1 MPGSISTEA
10 LTAET
15 RDAIDQPSPRK
26 PSRTSRVVAHLRS
39 NVDPQRSVWPLAGFC
54 FMTGFTD
61 AVTYTTAFVW
71 AAFQTGN
78 TIQLSLALGRLVS
91 PSGQEPRF
99 QPSDGQAICSLLS
112 FLLGSALG
120 HFANL
125 ETILTN
131 GDAKAPPSWRN
142 SFGPKRRAWLI
153 LGTLLTSLLTM
164 AAALCAWAS
173 AKETGRG
180 GLRLSNVPTY
190 LVLTN
195 SEFVDTLPISKDA
208 PLWGDAT
215 GFVVVGFLSCSMGL
229 QAVMAT
235 GIDSAF
241 ATSVVL
247 TGIWVQLVSDPVWLA
262 PKLEAFWPLTKTTS
276 KPRPTSPLLSSTS
289 PAPSSPTLIQT
300 APLPALPSRALA
312 IFALFVGGFVGR
324 VLLGSSLGVAGTIGI
339 GAGLRLVV
347 AALWIL

>member
-10 LTAET
+10 PTAET
-15 RDAIDQPSPRK
+15 QDAVDQPSPRK
-26 PSRTSRVVAHLRS
+26 PSRTSRMVAHLRS

-91 PSGQEPRF
+91 PGGQELRF
-99 QPSDGQAICSLLS
+99 QVSDGQAMCSLLS

-125 ETILTN
+125 EARLTN
-131 GDAKAPPSWRN
+131 GDANAPPSWRN
-142 SFGPKRRAWLI
+142 SFGPKRRTWLI

-173 AKETGRG
+173 AKETGG
-180 GLRLSNVPTY
+180 
-190 LVLTN
+190 
-195 SEFVDTLPISKDA
+195 DTLPISKDA

-235 GIDSAF
+235 GIGSAF

-247 TGIWVQLVSDPVWLA
+247 TSIWVQLVSDPVWLA
-262 PKLEAFWPLTKTTS
+262 PKLKAFWPVTTTTT
-276 KPRPTSPLLSSTS
+276 KPRPTSPPLSSTTS
-289 PAPSSPTLIQT
+289 PASSSPTSSQT

-312 IFALFVGGFVGR
+312 ILALFVGGFVGR
-324 VLLGSSLGVAGTIGI
+324 ALLGTKLGVAGTIGI

-347 AALWIL
+347 AAFWIL